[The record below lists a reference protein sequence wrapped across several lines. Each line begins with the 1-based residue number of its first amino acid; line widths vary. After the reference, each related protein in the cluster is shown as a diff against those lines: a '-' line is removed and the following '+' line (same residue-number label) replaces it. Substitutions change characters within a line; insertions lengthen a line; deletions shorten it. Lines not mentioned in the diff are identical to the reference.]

1 MKNKHLFIALWVALI
16 PAPGRAGEGLASKI
30 VRAPLNQAEPAI
42 IKVGLKGITTIEFPA
57 RVEALDGFGFSPN
70 PVPDGPDLF
79 QISFNKGTNFLS
91 LKAVRPNAE
100 GNLSVVLN
108 SKVYCLLCKE
118 SPDPSYAVIFE
129 ETAQRGGALAAGS
142 LPPAMK
148 AVSPGRLLGFLD
160 KVKGFPALK
169 VSAAEMYKNMDVA
182 EPDSL
187 SGADGLDIFLKRVI
201 RDDALDSVGFEV
213 ELRNATDRDFY
224 YDPEGF
230 SIRVKDE
237 VYPQSVSDAAGLVPA
252 GKTQTAFFVVTGTA
266 NGGRN
271 DLAVTNRFEVLIRA
285 VNAEP
290 DPQHKVAAQWQEPPD
305 RLPTANAAGHGVA
318 PDSAEAQKTTP
329 TETRVA
335 AARQQKKKAKKADE

>member
-1 MKNKHLFIALWVALI
+1 MRNSYIPIILWYAFIPVL
-16 PAPGRAGEGLASKI
+16 GHAGDDLASRI
-30 VRAPLNQAEPAI
+30 VRAPLNQAEPAV

-57 RVEALDGFGFSPN
+57 RIEALDGFGFSPN

-118 SPDPSYAVIFE
+118 SPDPSFAVIFE
-129 ETAQRGGALAAGS
+129 ESAQRGNGVVAAGS
-142 LPPAMK
+142 LPPALK

-187 SGADGLDIFLKRVI
+187 SSADGLDIFLKRVI

-230 SIRVKDE
+230 SVRVKDE

-252 GKTQTAFFVVTGTA
+252 GKTQAAFFVVTGTA

-285 VNAEP
+285 INAEL
-290 DPQHKVAAQWQEPPD
+290 DPQHKMSAEWQEPPD
-305 RLPTANAAGHGVA
+305 RLPTNAAGHASA
-318 PDSAEAQKTTP
+318 P
-329 TETRVA
+329 ETQVA
-335 AARQQKKKAKKADE
+335 AARQPKKKAK

>member
-1 MKNKHLFIALWVALI
+1 MKNRPFLI
-16 PAPGRAGEGLASKI
+16 LLCLAFSPILGRAGDELASRI
-30 VRAPLNQAEPAI
+30 VRAPLNQAEPAVV
-42 IKVGLKGITTIEFPA
+42 KVGLKGITTIEFPD
-57 RVEALDGFGFSPN
+57 RIEALDGFGFSPN
-70 PVPDGPDLF
+70 PAPDGPDLF

-91 LKAVRPNAE
+91 LKAVRPNVE

-118 SPDPSYAVIFE
+118 SPDPSFAVIFE
-129 ETAQRGGALAAGS
+129 ESTHPGDGVAAGS
-142 LPPAMK
+142 VPPAQK
-148 AVSPGRLLGFLD
+148 PVSPGRLLGFLD

-182 EPDSL
+182 EPGS
-187 SGADGLDIFLKRVI
+187 SSSADGLDIFLKRVI

-230 SIRVKDE
+230 SVRVKDE

-252 GKTQTAFFVVTGTA
+252 GKTQAAFFVVTGTA

-271 DLAVTNRFEVLIRA
+271 DLAVTNRFEVLLRA
-285 VNAEP
+285 VNAEL
-290 DPQHKVAAQWQEPPD
+290 DPQHKVSAEWQEPPN
-305 RLPTANAAGHGVA
+305 RLPTNAAGHTPA
-318 PDSAEAQKTTP
+318 P
-329 TETRVA
+329 ETQVA
-335 AARQQKKKAKKADE
+335 AAHPQKKKGKKANE

>member
-1 MKNKHLFIALWVALI
+1 MKNSYLLVALWFVLVPI
-16 PAPGRAGEGLASKI
+16 PGRAGEDLASKI

-57 RVEALDGFGFSPN
+57 RIEALDGFGFSPN
-70 PVPDGPDLF
+70 PVPGGPDLF

-118 SPDPSYAVIFE
+118 SPDPSFAVIFE
-129 ETAQRGGALAAGS
+129 ESAQRGDGVATGS
-142 LPPAMK
+142 LPPALK

-187 SGADGLDIFLKRVI
+187 SSADGLDIFLKRVI
-201 RDDALDSVGFEV
+201 RDDTLDSVGFEV

-230 SIRVKDE
+230 SVRVKDE

-252 GKTQTAFFVVTGTA
+252 GKTQAAFFVVTGTA

-285 VNAEP
+285 INAEL
-290 DPQHKVAAQWQEPPD
+290 DPQHKASAEWQEPPD
-305 RLPTANAAGHGVA
+305 RLPTNSAGHAATPG
-318 PDSAEAQKTTP
+318 SAEAQKTAAP
-329 TETRVA
+329 ETRVA
-335 AARQQKKKAKKADE
+335 AARQQKKKGKKVNE